1 MKHPAKQN
9 YLLGI
14 CCLLAALL
22 QIWFAFSLDGSEFSG
37 GRLTGPILNLAD
49 YGGYLFLLSAVLA
62 FFLLRV
68 SSIMALTAALL
79 CMPLY
84 LYFIAPGVFRKLFPG
99 EYSIPITSVFTWSFP
114 ALAGVGSL
122 AVAGFVSVYFFKKR
136 S

>member
-1 MKHPAKQN
+1 MNKPAKQN
-9 YLLGI
+9 YLLGGS
-14 CCLLAALL
+14 CLVSALL
-22 QIWFAFSLDGSEFSG
+22 QIWFSSPLDGSEFSG
-37 GRLTGPILNLAD
+37 GWLTGPILNLSD

-68 SSIMALTAALL
+68 SSIMALTSALL

-84 LYFIAPGVFRKLFPG
+84 LYFIAPGVFRKHFPG
-99 EYSIPITSVFTWSFP
+99 EYSIPIPSVFTWSLP

-122 AVAGFVSVYFFKKR
+122 ATAGFVSVYFFKKR